1 MNLPAATVVNKFVPK
16 EKFYSKTEVSSKVK
30 QLFITEI
37 EKIMWANKIAPSTLN
52 ISSGKLLELQVF
64 VLSLKSHDI
73 SESVLKHI
81 DKHIPY
87 PILFIVKRDNSV
99 KAAISYKEQ
108 NLRNEHSMKV
118 DTYFSTKWSSRVELE
133 LKGNSVDSIYRN
145 YLYQIAPE
153 LKKADNTSARQA
165 VESLKVNQK
174 VQKQIDQ
181 INKQMRSEPSI
192 SKKQELAR
200 QRHELEQDLNGEQ

>member
-1 MNLPAATVVNKFVPK
+1 MNLPAATLVNRFVPK
-16 EKFYSKTEVSSKVK
+16 EKFYSKTEVSAKVK
-30 QLFITEI
+30 QLFISEI
-37 EKIMWANKIAPSTLN
+37 EKIMWANKVAPSTLN

-64 VLSLKSHDI
+64 ELTLKSHDI
-73 SESVLKHI
+73 SETVLKHI

-87 PILFIVKRDNSV
+87 PILFIVKRENSV
-99 KAAISYKEQ
+99 KAVISYKEQ

-118 DTYFSTKWSSRVELE
+118 DSYFSTKWSSDIDLE
-133 LKGNSVDSIYRN
+133 LRGNSVDSIYRN
-145 YLYQIAPE
+145 YLYQIAPQ
-153 LKKADNTSARQA
+153 LKNAGNTSAKQA

-192 SKKQELAR
+192 AKRQMLAR
-200 QRHELEQDLNGEQ
+200 ERYKLENEA